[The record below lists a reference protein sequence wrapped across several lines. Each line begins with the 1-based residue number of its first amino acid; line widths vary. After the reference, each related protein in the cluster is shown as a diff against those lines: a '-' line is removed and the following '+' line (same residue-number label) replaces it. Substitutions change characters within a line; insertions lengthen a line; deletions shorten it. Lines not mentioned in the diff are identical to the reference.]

1 MSRENVCM
9 NELNKT
15 VKDLDNIQADVTFY
29 KDKFLNDLSTYLMS
43 CTEVWVNDNLKRY
56 VKVSLP
62 IFEVNKNESQ
72 KETEN

>member
-1 MSRENVCM
+1 M

>member
-1 MSRENVCM
+1 M

-62 IFEVNKNESQ
+62 IFEVNKDGKQ
-72 KETEN
+72 KETQD

>member
-1 MSRENVCM
+1 M

-15 VKDLDNIQADVTFY
+15 VKDLDNIQADVTFH

-62 IFEVNKNESQ
+62 IFEVNKDGNQ
-72 KETEN
+72 KEKQD